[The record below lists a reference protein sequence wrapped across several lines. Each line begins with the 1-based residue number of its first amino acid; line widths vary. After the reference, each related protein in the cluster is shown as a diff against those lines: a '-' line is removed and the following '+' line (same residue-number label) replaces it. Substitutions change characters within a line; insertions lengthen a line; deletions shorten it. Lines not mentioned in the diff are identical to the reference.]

1 MSTLRRRQLRKLIES
16 QGAEIRIPRQALSR
30 DDLQAIINEEIE
42 NLNNEGFLK
51 NVGAAAAR
59 WIPGGGTALD
69 FARSRGF
76 DKIEEKLQE
85 LEMRLAALEQRSP

>member
-1 MSTLRRRQLRKLIES
+1 MSNKLTRRQLRRLV
-16 QGAEIRIPRQALSR
+16 
-30 DDLQAIINEEIE
+30 NEEIE
-42 NLNNEGFLK
+42 ILNNEGFLK